1 MNETHSTK
9 EISTV
14 PGYAGYLQFDVR
26 SGAVAE
32 NLAKVKEGLG
42 QLKPEEG
49 GIVVLPELWATGF
62 AYDRLA
68 ELADRT
74 PELLQSLHEL
84 ASQYR
89 ICLAG
94 SLPEKSAADDVIR
107 FFNTLYLVGPEGMSG
122 QYRKQQLF
130 APMSEDRFFTPG
142 DNPAPLSTPL
152 GHLAGLI
159 CYDLRFPELVQ
170 VQAAQGAG
178 LLAVSAQWPSV
189 RLDHWRILVRARAIE
204 NQMFVVACNRCGTTG
219 NTDFAGHSMLV
230 APDGSI
236 LMEAGDGEEFGGQRL
251 EPMQL
256 ESVRSNFS
264 PVGRTPYRFHDQDKF
279 TQPEELKRIVTR
291 YKALGRKVVFTNGC
305 FDILHVGHVAYLEA
319 ARREGDCLIVGLNS
333 DQSVRSIKGPG
344 RPVNNQ
350 ANRARMLAALG
361 CVDHVVLFDEDT
373 PHALITALLPD
384 ILAKGADWAVDEI
397 VGAKEVLANGGK
409 VVSVPLVE
417 SFSTTSLIDRIKAED

>member
-1 MNETHSTK
+1 VNGTHSTK
-9 EISTV
+9 EIAAV

-26 SGAVAE
+26 SGAVAD
-32 NLAKVKEGLG
+32 NLAQVEEGLG

-68 ELADRT
+68 ELAGRT
-74 PELLQSLHEL
+74 PELLQSLQEL
-84 ASQYR
+84 ASQYQVY
-89 ICLAG
+89 LAG
-94 SLPEKSAADDVIR
+94 SLPEKSADDDAIR
-107 FFNTLYLVGPEGMSG
+107 YFNTLYVVGPEGLAG
-122 QYRKQQLF
+122 RYRKQQLF

-152 GHLAGLI
+152 GRVAALV

-170 VQAAQGAG
+170 AQAAQGAG
-178 LLAVSAQWPSV
+178 LLVVSAQWPSA

-219 NTDFAGHSMLV
+219 GTDFAGHSMLV
-230 APDGSI
+230 APDGAV
-236 LMEAGDGEEFGGQRL
+236 LMEAGDTEGFGGLRL
-251 EPMQL
+251 DPMLL
-256 ESVRSNFS
+256 ENVRSRFS
-264 PVGRTPYRFHDQDKF
+264 PVGRTPYRFHDQDKIK
-279 TQPEELKRIVTR
+279 QLDELGRLVKR

-333 DQSVRSIKGPG
+333 DQSVRSIKGPE

-350 ANRARMLAALG
+350 ENRARMLAALG

-373 PHALITALLPD
+373 PHALITALMPD
-384 ILAKGADWAVDEI
+384 ILAKGADWPVDEI
-397 VGAKEVLANGGK
+397 VGAKEILASGGK

-417 SFSTTSLIDRIKAED
+417 SFSTTSLIDKIRG